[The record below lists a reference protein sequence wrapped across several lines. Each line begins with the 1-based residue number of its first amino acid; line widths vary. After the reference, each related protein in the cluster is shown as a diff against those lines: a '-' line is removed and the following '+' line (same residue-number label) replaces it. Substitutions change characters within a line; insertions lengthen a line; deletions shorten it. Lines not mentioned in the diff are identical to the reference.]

1 MGIKD
6 QFGWLLIYL
15 SASTII
21 FYTLGY
27 RAGKRDG
34 HKQGRSVGIRIGERR
49 AIERVSNCLR
59 ALPPVHIATTA
70 KPSSATLILRHR
82 LGLLAISAY
91 LSQRSLPYR

>member
-15 SASTII
+15 IASTTI

-49 AIERVSNCLR
+49 AIERVS
-59 ALPPVHIATTA
+59 
-70 KPSSATLILRHR
+70 K
-82 LGLLAISAY
+82 
-91 LSQRSLPYR
+91 

>member
-15 SASTII
+15 IASTTI

-34 HKQGRSVGIRIGERR
+34 HKLGRSVGIRIGERR
-49 AIERVSNCLR
+49 AREAVS
-59 ALPPVHIATTA
+59 
-70 KPSSATLILRHR
+70 K
-82 LGLLAISAY
+82 
-91 LSQRSLPYR
+91 